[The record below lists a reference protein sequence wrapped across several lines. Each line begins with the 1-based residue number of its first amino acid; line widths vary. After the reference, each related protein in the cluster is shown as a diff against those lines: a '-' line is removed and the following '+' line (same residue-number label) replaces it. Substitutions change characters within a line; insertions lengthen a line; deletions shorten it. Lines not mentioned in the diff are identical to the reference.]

1 MHSTLVNME
10 IEILEEK
17 DNPFFERKEVK
28 VNIKHLNAPTPSKE
42 ELKKELASKLSV
54 DASLIQ
60 IDYIFTKKGV
70 AESFAKVKV
79 LKKKPEV
86 KEEKKEVKEEA
97 KPEAESQEKVEA
109 KEESEAKPE
118 VKEEIKEKEGGEIS
132 EAQTS

>member
-1 MHSTLVNME
+1 ME

-17 DNPFFERKEVK
+17 ENPFFERKEVK
-28 VNIKHLNAPTPSKE
+28 VNIKHLDAPTPSKE
-42 ELKKELASKLSV
+42 ELKKELASKFSV

-86 KEEKKEVKEEA
+86 KEEKKEAKEEK
-97 KPEAESQEKVEA
+97 KPEAEPQEKVEA
-109 KEESEAKPE
+109 KAEEKEAKPE
-118 VKEEIKEKEGGEIS
+118 VKEKEGGEIP
-132 EAQTS
+132 EAQAG